1 MAQTEEIILK
11 TTIDTG
17 SSTES
22 IKSVKSELRQ
32 LTNELAGLEPGSA
45 KFVELSQRAGKLKD
59 QINDANAAVKAFNPE
74 AKFQSFATVLGG
86 VVNGFT
92 AIQGA
97 MTIFGD
103 KNKDIEQVI
112 AKTQG
117 AIALATGI
125 NGLMGMKDGFI
136 NLGSQ
141 LIKMIPALKS
151 FGAAA
156 VGALTGGIATA
167 IILIISY
174 WDDLKAMVTGTV
186 EEVKLGEKEITEA
199 RNKGHEAFKKA
210 AQERAEIAKREAQ
223 TKLEGRALELELAR
237 IDKQLK
243 RDQASA
249 DGKLNEQKALI
260 EAEYRKSVLEIN
272 KKYNKQEA
280 EEAKKKKDKED
291 KAKEDRQKAQE
302 NDLQRDIDLLNTYG
316 IKYIGDFDKI
326 QTAQTRLLDQQ
337 LFNRTITQQE
347 YDDAIKKLEA
357 ERSVYLSEEQKKRNE
372 SENQANEEGR
382 QARIQTLQADV
393 NDTKLSGEQRLAALK
408 ELQAQGLAL
417 DIDASEFKKQLK
429 LKDLEAEQW
438 YANSYMSILNDIA
451 SATGANAETMKAI
464 AIAQTTID
472 TFYAAQKA
480 YASQIVPFDPSSVVR
495 GYIAAAVSIAGGLA
509 RVAAIART
517 NPRGSGGGSIPSGG
531 GGSAPPPPM
540 IAPASNATRLTNG
553 NEPVITRS
561 LDVKENRVYVLEKDI
576 TSTQGRVDNI
586 RNQATVQ

>member
-1 MAQTEEIILK
+1 MAQTEEIILN
-11 TTIDTG
+11 TTVNTG
-17 SSTES
+17 NSEASV
-22 IKSVKSELRQ
+22 KSVKQELRQ
-32 LTNELAGLEPGSA
+32 LTNELAKLEPGSA

-186 EEVKLGEKEITEA
+186 EAVKLGEKEIAEA
-199 RNKGHEAFKKA
+199 RDKGHEAFKKA
-210 AQERAEIAKREAQ
+210 AQERADIAKREAQ
-223 TKLEGRALELELAR
+223 TKKEGRALDLELAA
-237 IDKQLK
+237 IDRKLK
-243 RDQASA
+243 LEQAVA
-249 DGKLNEQKALI
+249 DGKLAEQRALI
-260 EAEYRKSVLEIN
+260 EAEYRKAVSDIN
-272 KKYNKQEA
+272 KKYDKEEADRLKAKQE
-280 EEAKKKKDKED
+280 KED
-291 KAKEDRQKAQE
+291 KA
-302 NDLQRDIDLLNTYG
+302 LL
-316 IKYIGDFDKI
+316 DKI
-326 QTAQTRLLDQQ
+326 QKRFDQEDKADEERLKNLIEGREKAFKQEVNQIEEQDRLRRLILAKKLTADE
-337 LFNRTITQQE
+337 ITKKE
-347 YDDAIKKLEA
+347 YDARL
-357 ERSVYLSEEQKKRNE
+357 VE
-372 SENQANEEGR
+372 SENQKNAEIVAAGEKHY
-382 QARIQTLQADV
+382 QDV
-393 NDTKLSGEQRLAALK
+393 TAQQKALK
-408 ELQAQGLAL
+408 EAEVTAALVTTESKQALRIQDLQNQKAVADATMQGLT
-417 DIDASEFKKQLK
+417 
-429 LKDLEAEQW
+429 DL
-438 YANSYMSILNDIA
+438 ANAM
-451 SATGANAETMKAI
+451 GANAETMKAI

-472 TFYAAQKA
+472 TYYAASLAFKQANANPTTIAFPA
-480 YASQIVPFDPSSVVR
+480 YPYIVA
-495 GYIAAAVSIAGGLA
+495 GAAIAAGLA
-509 RVAAIART
+509 RVAAIVRT
-517 NPRGSGGGSIPSGG
+517 PAKGSGGGGAPSGG
-531 GGSAPPPPM
+531 GGGTAPSAPM
-540 IAPASNATRLTNG
+540 IAPASNMTRLTNG

>member
-32 LTNELAGLEPGSA
+32 LTNELAKLEPGSA
-45 KFVELSQRAGKLKD
+45 KFVEVSQRAGKLKD
-59 QINDANAAVKAFNPE
+59 QIEDANNAVKAFNPE

-186 EEVKLGEKEITEA
+186 EEVKLGEKEIAEA
-199 RNKGHEAFKKA
+199 RDKGHEAFKKA
-210 AQERAEIAKREAQ
+210 SQERADIAKREAQ
-223 TKLEGRALELELAR
+223 TKKEGRALDLELAA
-237 IDKQLK
+237 IDRKLK
-243 RDQASA
+243 LEQAVA
-249 DGKLNEQKALI
+249 DGKLAEQRALI
-260 EAEYRKSVLEIN
+260 EAEYRKSVSDIN
-272 KKYNKQEA
+272 KKYDKEEADRLKAKQE
-280 EEAKKKKDKED
+280 KED
-291 KAKEDRQKAQE
+291 KA
-302 NDLQRDIDLLNTYG
+302 LL
-316 IKYIGDFDKI
+316 DKI
-326 QTAQTRLLDQQ
+326 QKRFDQEDKADDERLKKIIEGRETAFKQEVKQIEEQDRLRRLILAKKLTADE
-337 LFNRTITQQE
+337 ITKQE
-347 YDDAIKKLEA
+347 YDARL
-357 ERSVYLSEEQKKRNE
+357 VE
-372 SENQANEEGR
+372 SENQKNALIIE
-382 QARIQTLQADV
+382 
-393 NDTKLSGEQRLAALK
+393 SGEKYYQDVTAQQNALK
-408 ELQAQGLAL
+408 EAEVTAAL
-417 DIDASEFKKQLK
+417 VKKETKEQLRMK
-429 LKDLEAEQW
+429 ELENEQF
-438 YANSYMSILNDIA
+438 YANSYMSILNDVA
-451 SATGANAETMKAI
+451 NATGANAETMKGI

-472 TFYAAQKA
+472 TYFAAQKA
-480 YASQIVPFDPSSVVR
+480 YLSQIIPADPTSVVR

-531 GGSAPPPPM
+531 GSSAPPPPM

>member
-32 LTNELAGLEPGSA
+32 LTNELAKLEPGSA
-45 KFVELSQRAGKLKD
+45 KFVEVSQRAGQLRD
-59 QINDANAAVKAFNPE
+59 RIEDANAAVKAFNPE

-186 EEVKLGEKEITEA
+186 EEVKLGEKEIAEA
-199 RNKGHEAFKKA
+199 RDKGHEAFKKA
-210 AQERAEIAKREAQ
+210 SQERAEIAKREAQ
-223 TKLEGRALELELAR
+223 TKKEGRALDLELAA
-237 IDKQLK
+237 IDRKLK
-243 RDQASA
+243 LEQASA
-249 DGKLNEQKALI
+249 DGKLAEQRALI
-260 EAEYRKSVLEIN
+260 EAEYRKSVLDIN
-272 KKYNKQEA
+272 KKYDKEEADRLKAKQE
-280 EEAKKKKDKED
+280 KED
-291 KAKEDRQKAQE
+291 KA
-302 NDLQRDIDLLNTYG
+302 LL
-316 IKYIGDFDKI
+316 DKI
-326 QTAQTRLLDQQ
+326 QKRFDQEDKADDERLKKIIEGREKAFKKEVNDIEEQDRQRRLI
-337 LFNRTITQQE
+337 LAKKLTEGVITQKE
-347 YDDAIKKLEA
+347 YDARL
-357 ERSVYLSEEQKKRNE
+357 VE
-372 SENQANEEGR
+372 SENQKNAEIVAAGEKHY
-382 QARIQTLQADV
+382 QDV
-393 NDTKLSGEQRLAALK
+393 SAQQKALK
-408 ELQAQGLAL
+408 EAEVTAAL
-417 DIDASEFKKQLK
+417 VKKETKEQLRMK
-429 LKDLEAEQW
+429 ELENEQFF
-438 YANSYMSILNDIA
+438 ANSYMSILNDVA
-451 SATGANAETMKAI
+451 SATGANAEIMKGI

-472 TFYAAQKA
+472 TYFAAQKA
-480 YASQIVPFDPSSVVR
+480 YTSQIVPLDPSSVVR

-517 NPRGSGGGSIPSGG
+517 NPRGSGGGNVPSGG

-576 TSTQGRVDNI
+576 TSTQGKVDNI